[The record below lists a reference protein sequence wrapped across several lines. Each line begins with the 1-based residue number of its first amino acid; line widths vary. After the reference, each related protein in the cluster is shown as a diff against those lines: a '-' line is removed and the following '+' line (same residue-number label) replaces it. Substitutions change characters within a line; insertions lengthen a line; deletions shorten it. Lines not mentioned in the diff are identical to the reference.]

1 MKMKIE
7 ASPVPGAEDDGHDDE
22 GSDVD
27 DLKKY
32 W

>member
-1 MKMKIE
+1 MKIE

-32 W
+32 